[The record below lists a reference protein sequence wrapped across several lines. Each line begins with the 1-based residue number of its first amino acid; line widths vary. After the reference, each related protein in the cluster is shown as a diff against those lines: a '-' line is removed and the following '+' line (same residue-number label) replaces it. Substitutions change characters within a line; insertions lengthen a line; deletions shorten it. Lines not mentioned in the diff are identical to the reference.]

1 MKLDNITDK
10 EILNF
15 ALDNGIIDIDTLKEK
30 IEMNERKKYL
40 KMHKNK
46 IWQPQNGKWNT
57 YVDD

>member
-30 IEMNERKKYL
+30 I
-40 KMHKNK
+40 
-46 IWQPQNGKWNT
+46 
-57 YVDD
+57 